1 MYAHNGQLYSY
12 LYTFTCVNLICT
24 IAQHACQGR
33 RDGGRLGER
42 EGGREGGREH
52 RSEGR
57 AYKCLVQAAGAMYAH
72 NGQLHA
78 VYTVHVLYTYT

>member
-1 MYAHNGQLYSY
+1 MEGGWEKWREE
-12 LYTFTCVNLICT
+12 
-24 IAQHACQGR
+24 GR
-33 RDGGRLGER
+33 EEEEEGR

-57 AYKCLVQAAGAMYAH
+57 AYKCPVQAAGAMYAH
-72 NGQLHA
+72 NRQLHV